1 MTICFYDML
10 WFTHC
15 FSQEKYPF
23 FVLGT
28 YLHYV
33 EKLNE
38 NVRIFSLFLFFVTKN
53 HDEMWWQKSVWYD
66 IWIVW
71 YVIATVNMKKQYRR
85 AFTFSFILFGTIKWN
100 RLILRFKYLSF
111 HLNSPLSTNQRKK
124 SIHKYVCGFRD
135 LFLLSMWSLLAAFVG
150 RL

>member
-1 MTICFYDML
+1 MILFAGSVVAVFKAKCVTICFYDML

-38 NVRIFSLFLFFVTKN
+38 NVRIS
-53 HDEMWWQKSVWYD
+53 
-66 IWIVW
+66 
-71 YVIATVNMKKQYRR
+71 
-85 AFTFSFILFGTIKWN
+85 
-100 RLILRFKYLSF
+100 
-111 HLNSPLSTNQRKK
+111 
-124 SIHKYVCGFRD
+124 
-135 LFLLSMWSLLAAFVG
+135 FLLLSQKITLKCCDKKVVG
-150 RL
+150 MIYVFLVTV